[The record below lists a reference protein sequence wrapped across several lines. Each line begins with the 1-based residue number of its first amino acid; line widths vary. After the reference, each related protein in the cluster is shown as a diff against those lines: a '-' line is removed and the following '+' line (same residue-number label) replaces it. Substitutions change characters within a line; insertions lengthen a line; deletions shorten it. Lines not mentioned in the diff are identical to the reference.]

1 MGFGTGRAARG
12 FGAVATATALA
23 TAGLVLGTVTA
34 ARAAPA
40 CEVTYTV
47 NQWGTG
53 AGGFLAMLDIRNSE
67 PVAPGWTLNF
77 AFPGSQKI
85 TSGFLAQWSQ
95 SGSNV
100 TAKSNAWGPSGTS
113 FTIGFNGAWTGSNP
127 PPTAFTLNGVS
138 CKVTLVPSPSP
149 SPSPTPTPAAPLR
162 IVISPTS
169 ITVREGRSASVQVTL
184 NRQPPGDVTV
194 GTARVYGDTDLSQS
208 SSITFTPANWNRP
221 QLITV
226 TAAEDAD
233 VENGTATFDSRSSQI
248 TGSSAVLWQATEWD
262 NEMPTPTPAP
272 PAN

>member
-1 MGFGTGRAARG
+1 MELGRNRAARG
-12 FGAVATATALA
+12 IGAVAAATTLLA
-23 TAGLVLGTVTA
+23 GGLILGTMTA

-67 PVAPGWTLNF
+67 PVTPGWTLNF
-77 AFPGSQKI
+77 TFPGSQKV

-95 SGSNV
+95 SGADV

-149 SPSPTPTPAAPLR
+149 SPSPTPTPPAPLR
-162 IVISPTS
+162 ILISPAS

-184 NRQPPGDVTV
+184 SRQPPGNVTV
-194 GTARVYGDTDLSQS
+194 GTARVYGDADLSQS
-208 SSITFTPANWNRP
+208 GSITFTPANWNVP

-233 VENGTATFDSRSSQI
+233 TENGTATFDSRSSQI
-248 TGSSAVLWQATEWD
+248 SGSSAVLWQATESD
-262 NEMPTPTPAP
+262 NDLPTPTPAP
-272 PAN
+272 PAK